1 VDKWKTLIGTKQQ
14 EIAIAF
20 VPSFSP
26 KPRSTMQKKYG
37 TRKAEVFTMKEA
49 VQDLLNTYRLK
60 DRFDE
65 AQLIASWEKIMGAPI
80 ARRTN
85 KIFIKNKVMFIELKS
100 APLKHELNGSKSKV
114 LDLFRQEFG
123 HDIVNEVIFM

>member
-1 VDKWKTLIGTKQQ
+1 
-14 EIAIAF
+14 
-20 VPSFSP
+20 
-26 KPRSTMQKKYG
+26 MYKKYSS
-37 TRKAEVFTMKEA
+37 RKAEVFTMKEA

-65 AQLIASWEKIMGAPI
+65 AQLITSWEKIMGAPI

-114 LDLFRQEFG
+114 LALFRAEFG

>member
-1 VDKWKTLIGTKQQ
+1 MENFSKEETGENLCRLCTFAFSETK
-14 EIAIAF
+14 
-20 VPSFSP
+20 
-26 KPRSTMQKKYG
+26 KPMYKKYDN
-37 TRKAEVFTMKEA
+37 RKAEVFTMKEA
-49 VQDLLNTYRLK
+49 VQDLLNAYRLK

-114 LDLFRQEFG
+114 LALFRQEFG
-123 HDIVNEVIFM
+123 QDIVNEVIFM